1 VNTHETTAH
10 STHFTVH
17 IGRHIPNVNCELCHV
32 NCRPRRAFTLIE
44 LIVVIILVGVL
55 LGLIAPR
62 MIDSGRRQAE
72 FESAEITRLL
82 GVAARRAALSG
93 EIVAVEYD
101 GSAPRLALVALRET
115 QTSRGVRRTWVED
128 PLVPAVELT
137 HVDILTASADGQTIG
152 TAGSKWWV
160 DFNPSE
166 PRPALW
172 LLVGRPRSDSSAQ
185 WQVELLPEETSASR
199 RPTSMPSRASAAGA
213 LRVDL
218 DAINQGERAW

>member
-1 VNTHETTAH
+1 MAQH
-10 STHFTVH
+10 TVH
-17 IGRHIPNVNCELCHV
+17 IRKALSNVNCERCAV
-32 NCRPRRAFTLIE
+32 NCRRPRAFTLIE
-44 LIVVIILVGVL
+44 LVIVTILIAVL
-55 LGLIAPR
+55 IGLIAPR

-72 FESAEITRLL
+72 FETAEITRLL

-101 GSAPRLALVALRET
+101 GSVPRLSLVALRET
-115 QTSRGVRRTWVED
+115 ETSRGRRRTWVED
-128 PLVPAVELT
+128 PLVPAVELNY
-137 HVDILTASADGQTIG
+137 VDILTASADGQTIG

-172 LLVGRPRSDSSAQ
+172 LLVGRPRSDSTNQ

-199 RPTSMPSRASAAGA
+199 RSSSQPSRASAAGA